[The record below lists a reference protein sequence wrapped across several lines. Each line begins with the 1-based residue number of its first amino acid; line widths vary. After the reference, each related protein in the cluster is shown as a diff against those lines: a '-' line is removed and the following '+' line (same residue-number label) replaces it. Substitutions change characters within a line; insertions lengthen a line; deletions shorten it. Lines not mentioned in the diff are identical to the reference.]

1 MGALLKTL
9 EGAQSNKWVVL
20 VHDQL
25 HVIKHLHNTV
35 KCVFIL
41 RKENMK
47 LCTIILH
54 LLPAN
59 PCSKVTLQIHRSNW
73 AAVTSLKDKFM
84 PES

>member
-1 MGALLKTL
+1 MGCIGTGSA
-9 EGAQSNKWVVL
+9 ACY
-20 VHDQL
+20 
-25 HVIKHLHNTV
+25 KHLHNTV

-59 PCSKVTLQIHRSNW
+59 PCGKVTLQIHRSN
-73 AAVTSLKDKFM
+73 
-84 PES
+84 